1 MLFNKNK
8 VSHLESENLNFTK
21 CLYMYIDRKGS
32 RRTLPEFLTEEIVRR
47 GVGML
52 RRQL

>member
-21 CLYMYIDRKGS
+21 CLYMYIDRKEVEGH
-32 RRTLPEFLTEEIVRR
+32 FLNF
-47 GVGML
+47 
-52 RRQL
+52 